1 MTPAVGA
8 ARRAGIDCRMLEYEH
23 AEGTSAFGREA
34 AEALGL
40 DPHRVFK
47 TLVAEL
53 ASGELVVAIVPVAAR
68 LDLKALAAAAGSK
81 KAVMADPQAAE
92 RATGYVVG
100 GISPLGQ
107 RRRLATVLDISA
119 LDQDRIYVSGGRR
132 GLELCLRPEDLV
144 ALTDAATVPIIR
156 REPG

>member
-1 MTPAVGA
+1 MVA
-8 ARRAGIDCRMLEYEH
+8 ARRAGIDCRVLEYEH

-53 ASGELVVAIVPVAAR
+53 ASGEFVVAIVPVAAR

-81 KAVMADPQAAE
+81 KAVMADPRAAE
-92 RATGYVVG
+92 RATGYVAG
-100 GISPLGQ
+100 GISPFGQ
-107 RRRLATVLDISA
+107 KRRHPIFLDESA
-119 LDQDRIYVSGGRR
+119 EICDRIYVSGGQR
-132 GLELCLRPEDLV
+132 GLDISLDPADVV
-144 ALTDAATVPIIR
+144 ATLDATVAPLALGSR
-156 REPG
+156 